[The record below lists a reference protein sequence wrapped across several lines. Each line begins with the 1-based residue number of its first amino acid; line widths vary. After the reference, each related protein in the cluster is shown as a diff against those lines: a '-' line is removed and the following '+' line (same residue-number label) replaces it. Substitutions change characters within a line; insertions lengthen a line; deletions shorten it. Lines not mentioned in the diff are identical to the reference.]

1 VSAIV
6 VLISSKDI
14 IVVVIVVVV
23 LGLPQMTK
31 KVNQFFKEIEKKKIK
46 QKTIKLFIL
55 FILFYLFSTLTRGKD
70 TPSATL

>member
-14 IVVVIVVVV
+14 IVVVVVVVV

-31 KVNQFFKEIEKKKIK
+31 KVNQFFKEIEN
-46 QKTIKLFIL
+46 KLFWFLEERTIS
-55 FILFYLFSTLTRGKD
+55 FTID
-70 TPSATL
+70 